1 MNEPGATIRES
12 ILEQVFPGL
21 RYGGDPDIE
30 RYFELRSSGRMLEAL
45 SVYNAR
51 IRPRYP
57 DDAERI
63 VLLKLYRTRSPGFSV
78 LLHTL
83 LNRQVDAVIARIIRN
98 IDALASPLSGVSM
111 KNTYGV
117 LKAVETIARLLPD
130 DADKARNVADSHSDY
145 AKLLGHRHKEMLQV
159 CYLLGEFY
167 DQTSVDDNEGMDFI
181 ASSLAAEE
189 ERKSLELERE
199 KKNFFDLSRIE
210 FDAADVR
217 RIEIPASLTRDEDI
231 VLAYCHKYWFM
242 VEDPAFER
250 IVWLYSR
257 KYGTR
262 HFEVFRAIKTGR
274 RRKYTDDD
282 ILSLV
287 ATTIATRYNYTV
299 QGDLY
304 MQASWKRLKA
314 SMYAAATPVRV
325 PAGHPSPAQA
335 STPERRTAPAAPA
348 RRAQPPRTAARK
360 VAVPVQIPAQTTAQ
374 AAAKST
380 GPARPS
386 ALTAAAGAGSA
397 AKPLARASSSPGPD
411 SRLVQVRTRKT
422 AALKRRPASQPELG
436 VKSRTGQAV
445 RPSPMP
451 AATGSVSD
459 IIKRL
464 SGRGYDVYRDIFL
477 AKARPAIRE
486 VLLRQPNRPASL
498 FGEELNEAEN
508 LVHEFLERNYSNSY
522 MDWKTS
528 DQHARLEATGY
539 QVEDIEEVIEACYR
553 RLK

>member
-1 MNEPGATIRES
+1 MNEPGATIRET

-30 RYFELRSSGRMLEAL
+30 RYFELRSAGRMMEAL
-45 SVYNAR
+45 SIYNVR

-57 DDAERI
+57 DEAERI
-63 VLLKLYRTRSPGFSV
+63 LLLKLYRTRSPGFST

-83 LNRQVDAVIARIIRN
+83 LNRQVDAVIARILRN
-98 IDALASPLSGVSM
+98 IDALISPLTGVSM

-117 LKAVETIARLLPD
+117 LKAVETIARILPD
-130 DADKARNVADSHSDY
+130 DADKARNVADTHRDY

-167 DQTSVDDNEGMDFI
+167 DQASVDDDEGVDFI

-189 ERKSLELERE
+189 DRKNMEAERE
-199 KKNFFDLSRIE
+199 RKNFFDLSRIE

-274 RRKYTDDD
+274 RRKYSDDD

-314 SMYAAATPVRV
+314 SMYATASPVRV
-325 PAGHPSPAQA
+325 QAGPASSVRRPTPIRKAPLAHPVSK
-335 STPERRTAPAAPA
+335 
-348 RRAQPPRTAARK
+348 PPRSNPSTREPSRPVQVEPRPQEAPRPMAAAASAPK
-360 VAVPVQIPAQTTAQ
+360 PTVAVASRPAPKAPPLTT
-374 AAAKST
+374 
-380 GPARPS
+380 
-386 ALTAAAGAGSA
+386 
-397 AKPLARASSSPGPD
+397 PD
-411 SRLVQVRTRKT
+411 PRLVRIQPKEEAPRIRKQ
-422 AALKRRPASQPELG
+422 SNQPDLG
-436 VKSRTGQAV
+436 VKSQPSLPV
-445 RPSPMP
+445 RPSPP
-451 AATGSVSD
+451 QVVSGSVSD
-459 IIKRL
+459 VIKRL
-464 SGRGYDVYRDIFL
+464 SGRGYDVYHDIFL

-508 LVHEFLERNYSNSY
+508 LIHEFLERNYANPY
-522 MDWKTS
+522 MDWKAS
-528 DQHARLEATGY
+528 DQHARLGTTGY
-539 QVEDIEEVIEACYR
+539 QLEDIEEVIEACYN

>member
-1 MNEPGATIRES
+1 MNEPGTTIRES

-30 RYFELRSSGRMLEAL
+30 RYFDLRSAGRMMEAL
-45 SVYNAR
+45 SVYKAR

-57 DDAERI
+57 DEVERI
-63 VLLKLYRTRSPGFSV
+63 LLLKLYRTRSPGFST

-83 LNRQVDAVIARIIRN
+83 LNRQVDTIIARIIRN
-98 IDALASPLSGVSM
+98 IDALIAPLAGVSM

-130 DADKARNVADSHSDY
+130 DAGKARNVADTHHDY
-145 AKLLGHRHKEMLQV
+145 AKMLGHRLKEMQQI

-167 DQTSVDDNEGMDFI
+167 DQASIDDNEGVDFI

-189 ERKSLELERE
+189 ERRSMEAERE

-210 FDAADVR
+210 FDATDVR
-217 RIEIPASLTRDEDI
+217 RMEIPSSLTRDEDI
-231 VLAYCHKYWFM
+231 VLAYCHKYWLT

-250 IVWLYSR
+250 IVWLYAR

-274 RRKYTDDD
+274 RRKYSDDD

-304 MQASWKRLKA
+304 MQATWKRLKA
-314 SMYAAATPVRV
+314 AMYAAVSPIRPPARTATPTRTTSAAH
-325 PAGHPSPAQA
+325 PAAQTLLIHQSGHPASRLPSPVRA
-335 STPERRTAPAAPA
+335 SVQPSVPAPA
-348 RRAQPPRTAARK
+348 RPPVT
-360 VAVPVQIPAQTTAQ
+360 
-374 AAAKST
+374 
-380 GPARPS
+380 
-386 ALTAAAGAGSA
+386 
-397 AKPLARASSSPGPD
+397 
-411 SRLVQVRTRKT
+411 
-422 AALKRRPASQPELG
+422 
-436 VKSRTGQAV
+436 
-445 RPSPMP
+445 

-459 IIKRL
+459 VIKRL
-464 SGRGYDVYRDIFL
+464 SGRSYDVYRNIFL

-508 LVHEFLERNYSNSY
+508 LIHEFLERNYANPY
-522 MDWKTS
+522 MDWKAS
-528 DQHARLEATGY
+528 DQYARMGATGY
-539 QVEDIEEVIEACYR
+539 QLENLEVVIEASYKR
-553 RLK
+553 IN

>member
-1 MNEPGATIRES
+1 MNEPGSTIRES

-30 RYFELRSSGRMLEAL
+30 RYFDLRSTGRMMEAL

-57 DDAERI
+57 DEAERI
-63 VLLKLYRTRSPGFSV
+63 LLLKLYRTRSPGFST

-83 LNRQVDAVIARIIRN
+83 LNRQVDAVMARILHN
-98 IDALASPLSGVSM
+98 IDALIAPLAGVSM
-111 KNTYGV
+111 KNTYGI

-130 DADKARNVADSHSDY
+130 DADKARIVADTHRDH
-145 AKLLGHRHKEMLQV
+145 AKMLGHHFKEMHQV

-167 DQTSVDDNEGMDFI
+167 DQASVDDNESVDFM

-189 ERKSLELERE
+189 ERRSMEAERE

-217 RIEIPASLTRDEDI
+217 RMEIPAGLIRDEDL

-262 HFEVFRAIKTGR
+262 HFNVFRAIKTGR
-274 RRKYTDDD
+274 RRKYSDDD

-287 ATTIATRYNYTV
+287 ATTIATRYSYTV

-304 MQASWKRLKA
+304 MQAAWKRLKTA
-314 SMYAAATPVRV
+314 MYAAASPVRN
-325 PAGHPSPAQA
+325 QA
-335 STPERRTAPAAPA
+335 SQASLPLQAPA
-348 RRAQPPRTAARK
+348 RSK
-360 VAVPVQIPAQTTAQ
+360 
-374 AAAKST
+374 
-380 GPARPS
+380 GPARASVSRPVVPIPGRPVPNSGRPVPKVPTAS
-386 ALTAAAGAGSA
+386 ASH
-397 AKPLARASSSPGPD
+397 
-411 SRLVQVRTRKT
+411 SRLVRIK
-422 AALKRRPASQPELG
+422 AKKSALPTQKPSRQPDLG
-436 VKSRTGQAV
+436 VKSRLSTPV
-445 RPSPMP
+445 RSNPPQV
-451 AATGSVSD
+451 ATGSVSD
-459 IIKRL
+459 VIKRL

-508 LVHEFLERNYSNSY
+508 LIHEFLERNYANPY
-522 MDWKTS
+522 MDWKAS
-528 DQHARLEATGY
+528 DQYSRLEATGY
-539 QVEDIEEVIEACYR
+539 QLENIEEVIEASYK
-553 RLK
+553 RL

>member
-1 MNEPGATIRES
+1 MNEPGATAREN

-30 RYFELRSSGRMLEAL
+30 RYFDLRAAGKMMEAL

-57 DDAERI
+57 DDAER
-63 VLLKLYRTRSPGFSV
+63 VLLLKLYRTRSPGFAT

-83 LNRQVDAVIARIIRN
+83 LNRQIDAVIARIIRN
-98 IDALASPLSGVSM
+98 IDALIAPLTGVPM

-130 DADKARNVADSHSDY
+130 DADKARNVADTHGDY
-145 AKLLGHRHKEMLQV
+145 AKMLNHRHKEMQQV

-167 DQTSVDDNEGMDFI
+167 DQASVDDNEGRDFI

-189 ERKSLELERE
+189 ERKNKEAERE

-217 RIEIPASLTRDEDI
+217 RIEIPSSLVRDEDM
-231 VLAYCHKYWFM
+231 VLAYCHKYWLV

-257 KYGTR
+257 KYSTM
-262 HFEVFRAIKTGR
+262 HYEVFKAIKTGR
-274 RRKYTDDD
+274 RKKYSDDD

-304 MQASWKRLKA
+304 MQAAWKRIKA
-314 SMYAAATPVRV
+314 ALYAAASPVR
-325 PAGHPSPAQA
+325 P
-335 STPERRTAPAAPA
+335 PERPPTRTQAP
-348 RRAQPPRTAARK
+348 
-360 VAVPVQIPAQTTAQ
+360 
-374 AAAKST
+374 
-380 GPARPS
+380 RPGR
-386 ALTAAAGAGSA
+386 L
-397 AKPLARASSSPGPD
+397 SS
-411 SRLVQVRTRKT
+411 
-422 AALKRRPASQPELG
+422 RRPAPRSASPIERRAVAEKPATPPRDPRLVRVHPVKTEPRIHGTANTADLG
-436 VKSRTGQAV
+436 VKGRTPRSAPPGT
-445 RPSPMP
+445 SPV
-451 AATGSVSD
+451 ATGSVSD

-464 SGRGYDVYRDIFL
+464 SGRSYDVYRDIFL
-477 AKARPAIRE
+477 DKARPAIRE

-508 LVHEFLERNYSNSY
+508 LVHEFLERNYTNPF

-528 DQHARLEATGY
+528 DQYTKMKATGY
-539 QVEDIEEVIEACYR
+539 HLENMEVVIEACYK

>member
-1 MNEPGATIRES
+1 MNEPGTTIREN

-30 RYFELRSSGRMLEAL
+30 RYFDLRSTGRMMEAL

-57 DDAERI
+57 DEAERI
-63 VLLKLYRTRSPGFSV
+63 LLLKLYRTRSPSFST

-83 LNRQVDAVIARIIRN
+83 LNRQIDAVIARIIRN
-98 IDALASPLSGVSM
+98 IDALIAPLNGVSM

-130 DADKARNVADSHSDY
+130 DADKARNVADSHRDY

-167 DQTSVDDNEGMDFI
+167 DQASVDDTEGVDFI

-189 ERKSLELERE
+189 ERKNLEAERE

-210 FDAADVR
+210 FDTADVR
-217 RIEIPASLTRDEDI
+217 RIEIPAGLSRDEDL
-231 VLAYCHKYWFM
+231 VLAYCHKYWLM

-274 RRKYTDDD
+274 RRKYSDDD

-287 ATTIATRYNYTV
+287 ATTIATRYSYTV

-304 MQASWKRLKA
+304 MQGTWRRLKA
-314 SMYAAATPVRV
+314 SMYAAASPARTPTGLASPTRTATPQTSTRRTTASRTTTPIRKARLEQ
-325 PAGHPSPAQA
+325 PARQTLQPKPPTSLPAHPAQA
-335 STPERRTAPAAPA
+335 SARAPAV
-348 RRAQPPRTAARK
+348 TENN
-360 VAVPVQIPAQTTAQ
+360 
-374 AAAKST
+374 
-380 GPARPS
+380 
-386 ALTAAAGAGSA
+386 
-397 AKPLARASSSPGPD
+397 
-411 SRLVQVRTRKT
+411 SRLVQIQAENKAPRIQKPSSP
-422 AALKRRPASQPELG
+422 LDLG
-436 VKSRTGQAV
+436 VRGK
-445 RPSPMP
+445 PSIPP
-451 AATGSVSD
+451 RSSPPPVATGSVSD
-459 IIKRL
+459 VIKRL

-486 VLLRQPNRPASL
+486 TLLRQPNRPASL

-508 LVHEFLERNYSNSY
+508 LIHEFLERNYANPY

-528 DQHARLEATGY
+528 DQHTQLEVTGY
-539 QVEDIEEVIEACYR
+539 ELENIEEVIEACYK

>member
-30 RYFELRSSGRMLEAL
+30 RYFDLRSAGRMMEAL
-45 SVYNAR
+45 AVYNAR

-57 DDAERI
+57 VESERI
-63 VLLKLYRTRSPGFSV
+63 LLLKLYRTRSPGFSA

-83 LNRQVDAVIARIIRN
+83 LNRQVDAVIARILRN
-98 IDALASPLSGVSM
+98 IEALISPLSGVSM
-111 KNTYGV
+111 KNTYAV
-117 LKAVETIARLLPD
+117 LKAVESIARLLPD
-130 DADKARNVADSHSDY
+130 DADKARNVADAHRDY
-145 AKLLGHRHKEMLQV
+145 AKLLGHHHKEMQQV

-167 DQTSVDDNEGMDFI
+167 DQASVDDNEGVDFI

-189 ERKSLELERE
+189 ERKNMDAERE

-210 FDAADVR
+210 FDTADVR
-217 RIEIPASLTRDEDI
+217 RIEIPAGLSRDEDI

-314 SMYAAATPVRV
+314 SMYAAA
-325 PAGHPSPAQA
+325 SPARSLTGQVA
-335 STPERRTAPAAPA
+335 SAKPVVRPEPRPVA
-348 RRAQPPRTAARK
+348 RTAAKPAIKPATRP
-360 VAVPVQIPAQTTAQ
+360 ATRPVPKPATKMQQ
-374 AAAKST
+374 A
-380 GPARPS
+380 PA
-386 ALTAAAGAGSA
+386 
-397 AKPLARASSSPGPD
+397 PD
-411 SRLVQVRTRKT
+411 SRLVRIQTRSNVPGIQKQ
-422 AALKRRPASQPELG
+422 ANQPDLG
-436 VKSRTGQAV
+436 VKG
-445 RPSPMP
+445 RPSSPVRSTP
-451 AATGSVSD
+451 PPLVTGSVSD

-464 SGRGYDVYRDIFL
+464 SGRGYDVYHEIFL

-508 LVHEFLERNYSNSY
+508 LIHDFLERNYANPY
-522 MDWKTS
+522 MDWKVS
-528 DQHARLEATGY
+528 DHHMRLEATGY
-539 QVEDIEEVIEACYR
+539 QLENIEEVIEACYK

>member
-30 RYFELRSSGRMLEAL
+30 RYFDLRSTGRMMEAL

-57 DDAERI
+57 DEAERI
-63 VLLKLYRTRSPGFSV
+63 LLLRLYRTRSPSFST

-83 LNRQVDAVIARIIRN
+83 LNRQIDAVIARIIRN
-98 IDALASPLSGVSM
+98 IDALIAPLNGVSM

-130 DADKARNVADSHSDY
+130 DADKARNVADSHRDY

-167 DQTSVDDNEGMDFI
+167 DQASVDDTEGVDFI

-189 ERKSLELERE
+189 ERKSLEAERE

-210 FDAADVR
+210 FDTADVR
-217 RIEIPASLTRDEDI
+217 RIEIPAGLSRDEDL
-231 VLAYCHKYWFM
+231 VLAYCHKYWLM

-274 RRKYTDDD
+274 RRKYSDDD

-304 MQASWKRLKA
+304 MQATWRRLKA
-314 SMYAAATPVRV
+314 SMYAAA
-325 PAGHPSPAQA
+325 SPARTPTGLA
-335 STPERRTAPAAPA
+335 SPARTTTPQTTTPQTTTPQTTTPRTTTPIRKYRPKQPARQTRQPKPTTSLPAHSTHTSDRAPAA
-348 RRAQPPRTAARK
+348 
-360 VAVPVQIPAQTTAQ
+360 
-374 AAAKST
+374 T
-380 GPARPS
+380 GN
-386 ALTAAAGAGSA
+386 
-397 AKPLARASSSPGPD
+397 D
-411 SRLVQVRTRKT
+411 SRLIQIQAKN
-422 AALKRRPASQPELG
+422 AALRIQKPSGPPDLG
-436 VKSRTGQAV
+436 VRG
-445 RPSPMP
+445 RPSISPRSSP
-451 AATGSVSD
+451 PPVATGSVSD
-459 IIKRL
+459 VIKRL

-508 LVHEFLERNYSNSY
+508 LIHEFLERNYANPY
-522 MDWKTS
+522 MDWNNS
-528 DQHARLEATGY
+528 DQHTRLGATGY
-539 QVEDIEEVIEACYR
+539 KLENMEEVIEACYK